1 MVLTRESF
9 MDDHG
14 LLYPMMVIAAIAVI
28 AFSLVGMA
36 SVTGWMPSAM
46 QSALVSAE
54 QPAAAGQRDE
64 ASTSDTPRASAA
76 FNCGECG
83 MIETI
88 REIERRASPEP
99 EAYRPASL

>member
-9 MDDHG
+9 MDDPG
-14 LLYPMMVIAAIAVI
+14 LLYPMMVIAAIVVI

-36 SVTGWMPSAM
+36 SVTGWMPSVM
-46 QSALVSAE
+46 QSVLVSAE
-54 QPAAAGQRDE
+54 QPAAVAERDE
-64 ASTSDTPRASAA
+64 ASAPDAARASAA

-99 EAYRPASL
+99 GAYRPTSL

>member
-1 MVLTRESF
+1 MVLTRESL
-9 MDDHG
+9 MQDRG

-36 SVTGWMPSAM
+36 NVSGWMPSAM
-46 QSALVSAE
+46 QSGFVSAE
-54 QPAAAGQRDE
+54 QPATTGGRDD
-64 ASTSDTPRASAA
+64 ALASDTARASAA
-76 FNCGECG
+76 FNCSECG

-99 EAYRPASL
+99 AADRPSSL

>member
-9 MDDHG
+9 MQDQG

-36 SVTGWMPSAM
+36 SVSGWVPSAM
-46 QSALVSAE
+46 QSGFVRAE
-54 QPAAAGQRDE
+54 QPAATGGRDD
-64 ASTSDTPRASAA
+64 ALASDTGRASAA

-99 EAYRPASL
+99 ATDGPAL

>member
-1 MVLTRESF
+1 MVLTRPSF
-9 MDDHG
+9 MQDQG
-14 LLYPMMVIAAIAVI
+14 LLYPMLVIAAIAVI

-36 SVTGWMPSAM
+36 SVSGWVPSAM
-46 QSALVSAE
+46 QSGVVSAE
-54 QPAAAGQRDE
+54 PATAGSRDDAL
-64 ASTSDTPRASAA
+64 ASDAGRASAA

-99 EAYRPASL
+99 PADRPTAL

>member
-1 MVLTRESF
+1 MVLTRESY

-28 AFSLVGMA
+28 AFSVVGMA
-36 SVTGWMPSAM
+36 SVSGWMPSAV
-46 QSALVSAE
+46 QSALMSVDPS
-54 QPAAAGQRDE
+54 RDH
-64 ASTSDTPRASAA
+64 ASTPDIPRTGAA

-88 REIERRASPEP
+88 REIERRAAPES
-99 EAYRPASL
+99 EAARPTSL